1 MAPSI
6 TRPRVRRPH
15 LKSRN
20 GCFTCRKRRVKLL
33 FPCQCTEEHP
43 TCRSCLSRRT
53 VCKYP
58 DGIVESTTTSVSIPA
73 LPATVQSPLGVPA
86 SPSASTGTPAPALQ
100 SLGHAT
106 SQTLELNQLYLL
118 HHWTVHTSVDLCRCS
133 KTLYI
138 WQEALPEIGFQ
149 HPFVLHALL
158 GLAALHIA
166 YTSPAQRSRSWLVG
180 MYHHNEALTGFRRE
194 LCVITKENSE
204 ALFTWSICNV
214 LHIFATSNPL
224 YHGIDGSPT
233 SSTSIQKEKVL
244 GTEWIP
250 MIRGLRAVL
259 EPTHNYF
266 RLGRMKAIMSTGN
279 WYELDPDQ
287 ESQNP
292 EDAHFCR
299 ARESWV
305 DSDSAEVYE
314 EALQVLR
321 KCRLYS
327 SQFREMDSE
336 TRDNWGYNKEW
347 SAPLM
352 FIHFAPDSY
361 FALLRQRQP
370 PALILFSLFGALLYK
385 IRNYWF
391 LEGWGKAIVE
401 VIADILGSY
410 WREWLLWPLQVI
422 QE

>member
-1 MAPSI
+1 MAPS
-6 TRPRVRRPH
+6 TTKPRVRRPH

-20 GCFTCRKRRVKLL
+20 GCFTCRKRRVK
-33 FPCQCTEEHP
+33 CTEEHP
-43 TCRSCLSRRT
+43 TCRSCLSRKA

-58 DGIVESTTTSVSIPA
+58 DGIVKSTTASVSIPP
-73 LPATVQSPLGVPA
+73 LLVPAHSPLGVSV
-86 SPSASTGTPAPALQ
+86 SPSGSTETPAPALQ

-133 KTLYI
+133 KTLHI

-149 HPFVLHALL
+149 YPFVLHALL

-166 YTSPAQRSRSWLVG
+166 YTSPAQRSRSCLVG

-214 LHIFATSNPL
+214 LYIFATSNPL

-233 SSTSIQKEKVL
+233 SSTSTQKEKVL

-292 EDAHFCR
+292 EDVHFCR
-299 ARESWV
+299 ARESW
-305 DSDSAEVYE
+305 SDSEGAEAYE

-327 SQFREMDSE
+327 LQFREMDSE
-336 TRDNWGYNKEW
+336 IRDNWGYNNYYIK
-347 SAPLM
+347 PKV
-352 FIHFAPDSY
+352 Y
-361 FALLRQRQP
+361 FLTL
-370 PALILFSLFGALLYK
+370 
-385 IRNYWF
+385 
-391 LEGWGKAIVE
+391 
-401 VIADILGSY
+401 
-410 WREWLLWPLQVI
+410 
-422 QE
+422 

>member
-1 MAPSI
+1 MPVMPEPPNRLQIPGSSSRIYYNTSA
-6 TRPRVRRPH
+6 TRPGTLATGRVSVAIRII
-15 LKSRN
+15 RN
-20 GCFTCRKRRVKLL
+20 SSSSTPESW
-33 FPCQCTEEHP
+33 PCDQPNT
-43 TCRSCLSRRT
+43 
-53 VCKYP
+53 
-58 DGIVESTTTSVSIPA
+58 GVESV
-73 LPATVQSPLGVPA
+73 TVA
-86 SPSASTGTPAPALQ
+86 S
-100 SLGHAT
+100 SL
-106 SQTLELNQLYLL
+106 
-118 HHWTVHTSVDLCRCS
+118 D
-133 KTLYI
+133 K
-138 WQEALPEIGFQ
+138 ALPEIGFQ
-149 HPFVLHALL
+149 YPFVLHALL
-158 GLAALHIA
+158 GLSALHIA
-166 YTSPAQRSRSWLVG
+166 YTYSTQRTRSWLVG

-194 LCVITKENSE
+194 LCVITKDNSE

-214 LHIFATSNPL
+214 LYIFATSNPL
-224 YHGIDGSPT
+224 HQGIDGSPT
-233 SSTSIQKEKVL
+233 SSTSAQKERVL

-250 MIRGLRAVL
+250 MIRGLKAVL

-299 ARESWV
+299 ARESWNG
-305 DSDSAEVYE
+305 SDSAGVYE

-336 TRDNWGYNKEW
+336 RRSNWGYNKEW

-352 FIHFAPDSY
+352 FIHFAQDSY

-370 PALILFSLFGALLYK
+370 PALILFSLFGALLHK

-391 LEGWGKAIVE
+391 MEGWGKAIVE

-410 WREWLLWPLQVI
+410 WREWLIWPLEVI
-422 QE
+422 HE

>member
-1 MAPSI
+1 MGPS
-6 TRPRVRRPH
+6 TLRPRVRRPH

-20 GCFTCRKRRVKLL
+20 GCFTCRKRRVK
-33 FPCQCTEEHP
+33 CSEEHP
-43 TCRSCLSRRT
+43 TCQSCLNRRT

-58 DGIVESTTTSVSIPA
+58 EAVVESTTTPP
-73 LPATVQSPLGVPA
+73 LPAPVHSPLGVLA
-86 SPSASTGTPAPALQ
+86 SPSGSSVNPALALQ
-100 SLGHAT
+100 SLGHAI
-106 SQTLELNQLYLL
+106 SQTLELNQLQLL

-133 KTLYI
+133 KTLHI

-149 HPFVLHALL
+149 YPFVLHALL
-158 GLAALHIA
+158 GLSALHIA
-166 YTSPAQRSRSWLVG
+166 YTYPTQRTRSWLVG
-180 MYHHNEALTGFRRE
+180 MYHHNEALTGFRQE
-194 LCVITKENSE
+194 LCLITKENSE

-214 LHIFATSNPL
+214 LYIFATSNPL
-224 YHGIDGSPT
+224 HQGIDGSPT
-233 SSTSIQKEKVL
+233 SSTSAQKERVL

-250 MIRGLRAVL
+250 MIRGLKAVL
-259 EPTHNYF
+259 EPTHNHI

-287 ESQNP
+287 ESQDP

-299 ARESWV
+299 ARESWN

-336 TRDNWGYNKEW
+336 RRSNWGYNKEW

-352 FIHFAPDSY
+352 FIHFAQDSY

-370 PALILFSLFGALLYK
+370 PALILFSLFGALLHK

-391 LEGWGKAIVE
+391 MEGWGKAIVE

-410 WREWLLWPLQVI
+410 WREWLIWPLEVI
-422 QE
+422 HE